1 VNTVAISRSKGGSS
15 LGVFHNPSK
24 ITKERLNKE
33 KRYTTMRH
41 SLRATNKESGII
53 RNKDDKED
61 YNKDT
66 NSKETTNKEI
76 EKVPLKAK
84 ATLRVHKNA

>member
-1 VNTVAISRSKGGSS
+1 MNTVVISRSKGGSS
-15 LGVFHNPSK
+15 LSVFHNPSK

-33 KRYTTMRH
+33 KRYATIRR
-41 SLRATNKESGII
+41 SLRATNKEFSII

-61 YNKDT
+61 NNKDAD
-66 NSKETTNKEI
+66 SKETTNKEI

>member
-1 VNTVAISRSKGGSS
+1 M
-15 LGVFHNPSK
+15 
-24 ITKERLNKE
+24 
-33 KRYTTMRH
+33 RY
-41 SLRATNKESGII
+41 SLRATNKESSII

-61 YNKDT
+61 YDKDT

-84 ATLRVHKNA
+84 ATLRVYKNA